1 MMYNVCHKVCFNL
14 IESKI
19 RYLYGVVRRGL
30 AADNC
35 GGQHER
41 N

>member
-1 MMYNVCHKVCFNL
+1 MIDNVVQKVCFNL
-14 IESKI
+14 SESKI